1 MEMNTH
7 ILGDGIAAMM
17 LASRAGEL
25 PEHEM
30 TIVHPEG
37 APMSRDHMLGFWKMD
52 GLETAVECSRA
63 SWSRWSIITNVGK
76 NVMHSD
82 KHAYHVM
89 HKANY
94 LQTCR
99 DKAEQNGVKFIEQR
113 SMNAEQSSLTFD
125 SRPPHASRNAMLQ
138 HFLGQEIEVD
148 KPVFNPST
156 AVLMDFRVDQ
166 SKGMHF
172 IYLLPYSP
180 TEALVEST
188 LFTTN
193 VLQREYYENTIKNYL
208 ADHYGAS
215 IKNIIHDEQGVIP
228 MGSLSPH
235 DESIP
240 GIGANAGAIR
250 PASGYTFV
258 FIHQQIQRAIQASNQ
273 GKPLRFKRPHK
284 AIDVWMDAVL
294 LTVLRNW
301 PQQGPKLFG
310 RMASSLSGDEFV
322 RFMSGQAN
330 WRLRLKVI
338 MAMPKLPFIKGVSK
352 HFFQRPKK
360 VVS

>member
-1 MEMNTH
+1 
-7 ILGDGIAAMM
+7 
-17 LASRAGEL
+17 
-25 PEHEM
+25 
-30 TIVHPEG
+30 
-37 APMSRDHMLGFWKMD
+37 
-52 GLETAVECSRA
+52 
-63 SWSRWSIITNVGK
+63 
-76 NVMHSD
+76 
-82 KHAYHVM
+82 
-89 HKANY
+89 
-94 LQTCR
+94 
-99 DKAEQNGVKFIEQR
+99 
-113 SMNAEQSSLTFD
+113 
-125 SRPPHASRNAMLQ
+125 
-138 HFLGQEIEVD
+138 
-148 KPVFNPST
+148 
-156 AVLMDFRVDQ
+156 
-166 SKGMHF
+166 
-172 IYLLPYSP
+172 
-180 TEALVEST
+180 
-188 LFTTN
+188 
-193 VLQREYYENTIKNYL
+193 
-208 ADHYGAS
+208 
-215 IKNIIHDEQGVIP
+215 

-301 PQQGPKLFG
+301 PQQGPKLFR
-310 RMASSLSGDEFV
+310 RMSSSLSGDEFV

-352 HFFQRPKK
+352 HIFQRPKK

>member
-1 MEMNTH
+1 MKTH

-17 LASRAGEL
+17 LASRSDEL

-30 TIVHPEG
+30 SIVSPKG
-37 APMSRDHMLGFWKMD
+37 APMSKDHMLGFWNMN
-52 GLETAVECSRA
+52 GLEMAVESSRA
-63 SWSRWSIITNVGK
+63 SWSKWAIITNTGK
-76 NVMHSD
+76 SVMHSD
-82 KHAYHVM
+82 KHAYHIM

-94 LQTCR
+94 IQNCR
-99 DKAEQNGVKFIEQR
+99 DKATQEGVEFIEEK
-113 SMNAEQSSLTFD
+113 SMTTTESSQTFD
-125 SRPPHASRNAMLQ
+125 SRPPRASKNAMLQ
-138 HFLGQEIEVD
+138 HFLGQEVEVD
-148 KPVFNPST
+148 KPVFDSST
-156 AVLMDFRVDQ
+156 AILMDFRVDQ
-166 SKGMHF
+166 SEGMHF

-180 TEALVEST
+180 TQALVEST
-188 LFTTN
+188 LFSTT
-193 VLQREYYENTIKNYL
+193 VLDREYYVNTINDYL

-215 IKNIIHDEQGVIP
+215 VQNIIHEEQGVIP
-228 MGSLSPH
+228 MGTLSPH
-235 DESIP
+235 DENIP
-240 GIGANAGAIR
+240 GLGANAGAIR

-258 FIHQQIQRAIQASNQ
+258 FIHQQIQRAIESSKQ

-284 AIDVWMDAVL
+284 AIDVWMDAIL

-352 HFFQRPKK
+352 HIFQRSEK
-360 VVS
+360 VVA

>member
-1 MEMNTH
+1 MKTH

-17 LASRAGEL
+17 LASRSDEL

-30 TIVHPEG
+30 SIVSPKG
-37 APMSRDHMLGFWKMD
+37 APMSKDHMLGFWSMN
-52 GLETAVECSRA
+52 GLEMAVESSRA
-63 SWSRWSIITNVGK
+63 SWSKWAIITNTGK
-76 NVMHSD
+76 SVMHSD
-82 KHAYHVM
+82 KHAYHIM

-94 LQTCR
+94 IQNCR
-99 DKAEQNGVKFIEQR
+99 DKATQEGVEFIEEK
-113 SMNAEQSSLTFD
+113 SMTTTESSQTFD
-125 SRPPHASRNAMLQ
+125 SRPPRASKNAMLQ
-138 HFLGQEIEVD
+138 HFLGQEVEVD
-148 KPVFNPST
+148 KPVFDSST
-156 AVLMDFRVDQ
+156 AILMDFRVDQ
-166 SKGMHF
+166 SEGMHF

-180 TEALVEST
+180 TQALVEST
-188 LFTTN
+188 LFSTT
-193 VLQREYYENTIKNYL
+193 VLDREYYVNTINDYL

-215 IKNIIHDEQGVIP
+215 VQNIIHEEQGVIP
-228 MGSLSPH
+228 MGTLSQH
-235 DESIP
+235 DENIP
-240 GIGANAGAIR
+240 GLGANAGAIR

-258 FIHQQIQRAIQASNQ
+258 FIHQQIQRAIQASKQ

-352 HFFQRPKK
+352 HIFQRSEK
-360 VVS
+360 VVA

>member
-148 KPVFNPST
+148 KPVFDPST

>member
-1 MEMNTH
+1 MKAN

-37 APMSRDHMLGFWKMD
+37 APMLKDHMLGFWNMD
-52 GLETAVECSRA
+52 GLEMAVESSRA
-63 SWSRWSIITNVGK
+63 SWSKWAIVTDTNK
-76 NVMHSD
+76 SVMHSD
-82 KHAYHVM
+82 KHAYHIM

-94 LQTCR
+94 IQNCR
-99 DKAEQNGVKFIEQR
+99 DKATQEGVEFIEEK
-113 SMNAEQSSLTFD
+113 SMTTTESSQTFD
-125 SRPPHASRNAMLQ
+125 SRPPRASKNAMLQ
-138 HFLGQEIEVD
+138 HFLGQEVEVD
-148 KPVFNPST
+148 KPVFDSST
-156 AVLMDFRVDQ
+156 AILMDFRVDQ
-166 SKGMHF
+166 SEGMHF

-180 TEALVEST
+180 TQALVEST
-188 LFTTN
+188 LFSTT
-193 VLQREYYENTIKNYL
+193 VLDREYYVNTINDYL

-215 IKNIIHDEQGVIP
+215 VHNIIHEEQGVIP
-228 MGSLSPH
+228 MGTLSPH
-235 DESIP
+235 DENIP
-240 GIGANAGAIR
+240 GLGANAGAIR

-258 FIHQQIQRAIQASNQ
+258 FIHQQIQRAIESSKQ

-352 HFFQRPKK
+352 HIFQRSEK
-360 VVS
+360 VVA

>member
-1 MEMNTH
+1 MKTH

-17 LASRAGEL
+17 LASRSDEL

-30 TIVHPEG
+30 SIVSPKG
-37 APMSRDHMLGFWKMD
+37 APMSKDHMLGFWNMN
-52 GLETAVECSRA
+52 GLEMAVESSRA
-63 SWSRWSIITNVGK
+63 SWSKWAIITKTGK
-76 NVMHSD
+76 SVMHSD
-82 KHAYHVM
+82 KHAYHIM

-94 LQTCR
+94 IQNCR
-99 DKAEQNGVKFIEQR
+99 EKATQEGVEFIEEK
-113 SMNAEQSSLTFD
+113 SMTTTESSQTFD
-125 SRPPHASRNAMLQ
+125 SRPPRASNNAMLQ
-138 HFLGQEIEVD
+138 HFLGQEVEVD
-148 KPVFNPST
+148 KPVFDSST
-156 AVLMDFRVDQ
+156 VILMDFRVDQ
-166 SKGMHF
+166 SEGMHF

-180 TEALVEST
+180 TQALVEST
-188 LFTTN
+188 LFSTT
-193 VLQREYYENTIKNYL
+193 VLDREYYVNTINDYL

-215 IKNIIHDEQGVIP
+215 VHNIIHEEQGVIP
-228 MGSLSPH
+228 MGTLSPH
-235 DESIP
+235 DENIP
-240 GIGANAGAIR
+240 GLGANAGAIR

-258 FIHQQIQRAIQASNQ
+258 FIHQQIQRAIEASKQ

-352 HFFQRPKK
+352 HIFQRSEK
-360 VVS
+360 VVA

>member
-1 MEMNTH
+1 M
-7 ILGDGIAAMM
+7 
-17 LASRAGEL
+17 
-25 PEHEM
+25 PK
-30 TIVHPEG
+30 
-37 APMSRDHMLGFWKMD
+37 DHMLGFWNMN
-52 GLETAVECSRA
+52 GLEMAVESSRA
-63 SWSRWSIITNVGK
+63 SWSKWAIITNTGK
-76 NVMHSD
+76 SVMHSD
-82 KHAYHVM
+82 KHAYHIM

-94 LQTCR
+94 IQNCR
-99 DKAEQNGVKFIEQR
+99 DKATQEGVEFMEEK
-113 SMNAEQSSLTFD
+113 SMTTTESSQTFD
-125 SRPPHASRNAMLQ
+125 SRPPRASENAMLQ
-138 HFLGQEIEVD
+138 HFLGQEVEVD
-148 KPVFNPST
+148 KPVFDSST
-156 AVLMDFRVDQ
+156 AILMDFRVDQ
-166 SKGMHF
+166 SEGMHF

-180 TEALVEST
+180 TQALVEST
-188 LFTTN
+188 LFSTT
-193 VLQREYYENTIKNYL
+193 VLDREYYVNTINDYL

-215 IKNIIHDEQGVIP
+215 VHNIIHEEQGVIP
-228 MGSLSPH
+228 MGTLSPH
-235 DESIP
+235 DENIP
-240 GIGANAGAIR
+240 GLGANAGAIR

-258 FIHQQIQRAIQASNQ
+258 FIHQQIQRAIQATKQ

-352 HFFQRPKK
+352 HIFQRSEK
-360 VVS
+360 VVA

>member
-1 MEMNTH
+1 MKTH

-17 LASRAGEL
+17 LASRSDEL

-30 TIVHPEG
+30 SIVSPKG
-37 APMSRDHMLGFWKMD
+37 APMSKDHMLGFWNMN
-52 GLETAVECSRA
+52 GLEMAVESSRA
-63 SWSRWSIITNVGK
+63 SWSKWAIITNTGK
-76 NVMHSD
+76 SVMHSD
-82 KHAYHVM
+82 KHAYHIM

-94 LQTCR
+94 IQNCR
-99 DKAEQNGVKFIEQR
+99 DKATQEGVEFIEEK
-113 SMNAEQSSLTFD
+113 SMTTTESSQTFD
-125 SRPPHASRNAMLQ
+125 SRPPRASENAMLQ
-138 HFLGQEIEVD
+138 HFLGQEVEVD
-148 KPVFNPST
+148 KPVFDSST
-156 AVLMDFRVDQ
+156 AILMDFRVDQ
-166 SKGMHF
+166 SEGMHF

-180 TEALVEST
+180 TQALVEST
-188 LFTTN
+188 LFSTT
-193 VLQREYYENTIKNYL
+193 VLDREYYVNTINDYL

-215 IKNIIHDEQGVIP
+215 VHNIIHEEQGVIP
-228 MGSLSPH
+228 MGTLSPH
-235 DESIP
+235 DENIP
-240 GIGANAGAIR
+240 GLGANAGAIR

-258 FIHQQIQRAIQASNQ
+258 FIHQQIQRAIESSKQ

-352 HFFQRPKK
+352 HIFQRSEK
-360 VVS
+360 VVA

>member
-1 MEMNTH
+1 MKTH

-17 LASRAGEL
+17 LASRSDEL

-30 TIVHPEG
+30 SIVSPKG
-37 APMSRDHMLGFWKMD
+37 APMSKDHMLGFWNMD
-52 GLETAVECSRA
+52 GLEMAVESSRA
-63 SWSRWSIITNVGK
+63 SWSKWAIITNTGK
-76 NVMHSD
+76 SVLRSD
-82 KHAYHVM
+82 KHAYHIM

-94 LQTCR
+94 IQNCR
-99 DKAEQNGVKFIEQR
+99 DKATQEGVEFIEQK
-113 SMNAEQSSLTFD
+113 SMTTTESSQTFD
-125 SRPPHASRNAMLQ
+125 SRPPRASKNAMLQ
-138 HFLGQEIEVD
+138 HFLGQEVEVD
-148 KPVFNPST
+148 KPVFDSST
-156 AVLMDFRVDQ
+156 AILMDFRVDQ
-166 SKGMHF
+166 SEGMHF

-180 TEALVEST
+180 TQALVEST
-188 LFTTN
+188 LFSTT
-193 VLQREYYENTIKNYL
+193 VLDREYYVNTINDYL

-215 IKNIIHDEQGVIP
+215 VHNIIHEERGVIP
-228 MGSLSPH
+228 MGTLSPH
-235 DESIP
+235 DENIP
-240 GIGANAGAIR
+240 GLGANAGAIR

-258 FIHQQIQRAIQASNQ
+258 FIHQQIQRAIESSKQ

-352 HFFQRPKK
+352 HIFQRSEK
-360 VVS
+360 VVA

>member
-1 MEMNTH
+1 MKTH

-17 LASRAGEL
+17 LASRSDEL

-30 TIVHPEG
+30 SIVSPKG
-37 APMSRDHMLGFWKMD
+37 APMSKDHMLGFWNMN
-52 GLETAVECSRA
+52 GLEMAVESSRA
-63 SWSRWSIITNVGK
+63 SWSKWAIITNTGK
-76 NVMHSD
+76 SVMHSD
-82 KHAYHVM
+82 KHAYHIM

-94 LQTCR
+94 IQNCR
-99 DKAEQNGVKFIEQR
+99 DKATQEGVEFIEEK
-113 SMNAEQSSLTFD
+113 SMTTTESSQTFD
-125 SRPPHASRNAMLQ
+125 SRPPRASKNAMLQ
-138 HFLGQEIEVD
+138 HFLGQEVEVD
-148 KPVFNPST
+148 KPVFDSST
-156 AVLMDFRVDQ
+156 AILMDFRVDQ
-166 SKGMHF
+166 SEGMHF

-180 TEALVEST
+180 TQALVEST
-188 LFTTN
+188 LFSTT
-193 VLQREYYENTIKNYL
+193 VLDREYYVNTINDYL

-215 IKNIIHDEQGVIP
+215 VHNIIHEEQGVIP
-228 MGSLSPH
+228 MGTLSPH
-235 DESIP
+235 DENIP
-240 GIGANAGAIR
+240 GLGANAGAIR

-258 FIHQQIQRAIQASNQ
+258 FIHQQIQRAIESSKQ

-352 HFFQRPKK
+352 HIFQRSEK
-360 VVS
+360 VVA

>member
-1 MEMNTH
+1 MKAN

-37 APMSRDHMLGFWKMD
+37 APMLKDHMLGFWNMD
-52 GLETAVECSRA
+52 GLEMAVESSRA
-63 SWSRWSIITNVGK
+63 SWSKWAIVTDTNK
-76 NVMHSD
+76 SVMHSD
-82 KHAYHVM
+82 KHAYHIM

-94 LQTCR
+94 IQNCR
-99 DKAEQNGVKFIEQR
+99 HKAKQEGVEFIEQK
-113 SMNAEQSSLTFD
+113 SMTTTESSQTFD
-125 SRPPHASRNAMLQ
+125 SRPPRAGKNAMLQ
-138 HFLGQEIEVD
+138 HFLGQEVEVD
-148 KPVFNPST
+148 KPVFDSST
-156 AVLMDFRVDQ
+156 AILMDFRVDQ
-166 SKGMHF
+166 SEGMHF

-180 TEALVEST
+180 TQALVEST
-188 LFTTN
+188 LFSTT
-193 VLQREYYENTIKNYL
+193 VLDREYYVNTINDYL

-215 IKNIIHDEQGVIP
+215 IQNIIHEEQGVIP
-228 MGSLSPH
+228 MGTLSPH
-235 DESIP
+235 DENIP
-240 GIGANAGAIR
+240 GLGANAGAIR

-258 FIHQQIQRAIQASNQ
+258 FIHQQIQRAIESSKQ

-294 LTVLRNW
+294 LTVLRSW

-352 HFFQRPKK
+352 HIFQRSEK
-360 VVS
+360 VVA

>member
-1 MEMNTH
+1 MNTH

-30 TIVHPEG
+30 TIVHPEE

-63 SWSRWSIITNVGK
+63 SWSKWAIITNVSK

-82 KHAYHVM
+82 RHAYHVM

-113 SMNAEQSSLTFD
+113 SMNADEPSLIFD

-148 KPVFNPST
+148 KPVFDSST
-156 AVLMDFRVDQ
+156 AILMDFRVDQ

-180 TEALVEST
+180 TQALVEST

-193 VLQREYYENTIKNYL
+193 VLKREYYENTIKDYL

-215 IKNIIHDEQGVIP
+215 IKNIIHEEQGVIP
-228 MGSLSPH
+228 MGTLSPH

-338 MAMPKLPFIKGVSK
+338 LAMPKLPFIKGVSK
-352 HFFQRPKK
+352 HIFQRPKK

>member
-1 MEMNTH
+1 MKTH

-17 LASRAGEL
+17 LASRSGEL

-30 TIVHPEG
+30 SIVSPKG
-37 APMSRDHMLGFWKMD
+37 APMSKDHMLGFWNMN
-52 GLETAVECSRA
+52 GLEMAVESSRA
-63 SWSRWSIITNVGK
+63 SWSKWAIITNTGK
-76 NVMHSD
+76 SVMHSD
-82 KHAYHVM
+82 KHAYHIM

-94 LQTCR
+94 IQNCR
-99 DKAEQNGVKFIEQR
+99 DKATQEGVEFIEEK
-113 SMNAEQSSLTFD
+113 SMTTTESSQTFD
-125 SRPPHASRNAMLQ
+125 SRPPRASENAMLQ
-138 HFLGQEIEVD
+138 HFLGQEVEVD
-148 KPVFNPST
+148 KPVFDSST
-156 AVLMDFRVDQ
+156 AILMDFRVDQ
-166 SKGMHF
+166 SEGMHF

-180 TEALVEST
+180 TQALVEST
-188 LFTTN
+188 LFSTT
-193 VLQREYYENTIKNYL
+193 VLDREYYVNTINDYL

-215 IKNIIHDEQGVIP
+215 VHNIIHEEQGVIP
-228 MGSLSPH
+228 MGTLSPH
-235 DESIP
+235 DENIP
-240 GIGANAGAIR
+240 GLGANAGAIR

-258 FIHQQIQRAIQASNQ
+258 FIHQQIQRAIESSKQ

-352 HFFQRPKK
+352 HIFQRSEK
-360 VVS
+360 VVA

>member
-1 MEMNTH
+1 MNTH

-148 KPVFNPST
+148 KPVFDPST

>member
-1 MEMNTH
+1 MKTH

-17 LASRAGEL
+17 LASRSDEL
-25 PEHEM
+25 HEHEM
-30 TIVHPEG
+30 SIVSPDG
-37 APMSRDHMLGFWKMD
+37 APMAKDHMLGFWNMN
-52 GLETAVECSRA
+52 GLEMAVESSRA
-63 SWSRWSIITNVGK
+63 SWSKWAIITNTGK
-76 NVMHSD
+76 SVLHSD
-82 KHAYHVM
+82 KHAYHIM

-94 LQTCR
+94 IQNCR
-99 DKAEQNGVKFIEQR
+99 DKATQEGVEFIEEK
-113 SMNAEQSSLTFD
+113 SMTTTESSQTFD
-125 SRPPHASRNAMLQ
+125 SRPPRASKNAMLQ
-138 HFLGQEIEVD
+138 HFLGQEVEVD
-148 KPVFNPST
+148 KPVFDSST
-156 AVLMDFRVDQ
+156 AILMDFRVDQ
-166 SKGMHF
+166 SEGMHF
-172 IYLLPYSP
+172 IYLLPYSS
-180 TEALVEST
+180 TQALVEST
-188 LFTTN
+188 LFSTT
-193 VLQREYYENTIKNYL
+193 VLDREYYVNTINEYL

-215 IKNIIHDEQGVIP
+215 VHNIIHEEQGVIP
-228 MGSLSPH
+228 MGTLSPH
-235 DESIP
+235 DENIP
-240 GIGANAGAIR
+240 GLGANAGAIR

-258 FIHQQIQRAIQASNQ
+258 FIHQQIQRAIESSKQ

-352 HFFQRPKK
+352 HIFQRSEK
-360 VVS
+360 VVA

>member
-1 MEMNTH
+1 MKTN

-37 APMSRDHMLGFWKMD
+37 APMLKDHMLGFWNMD
-52 GLETAVECSRA
+52 GLEMAVENSRA
-63 SWSRWSIITNVGK
+63 SWSKWAIVTDTNK
-76 NVMHSD
+76 SVMHSD
-82 KHAYHVM
+82 KHAYHIM

-94 LQTCR
+94 IQNCR
-99 DKAEQNGVKFIEQR
+99 DKATQEGVEFIEQK
-113 SMNAEQSSLTFD
+113 SMTTTESSQTFD
-125 SRPPHASRNAMLQ
+125 SRPPRASKNAMLQ
-138 HFLGQEIEVD
+138 HFLGQEVEVD
-148 KPVFNPST
+148 KPVFDSST
-156 AVLMDFRVDQ
+156 AILMDFRVDQ
-166 SKGMHF
+166 SEGMHF

-180 TEALVEST
+180 TQALVEST
-188 LFTTN
+188 LFSTT
-193 VLQREYYENTIKNYL
+193 VLDREYYVNTINDYL

-215 IKNIIHDEQGVIP
+215 VHNIIHEEQGVIP
-228 MGSLSPH
+228 MGTLSPH
-235 DESIP
+235 DENIP
-240 GIGANAGAIR
+240 GLGANAGAIR

-258 FIHQQIQRAIQASNQ
+258 FIHQQIQRAIESSKQ

-352 HFFQRPKK
+352 HIFQRSEK
-360 VVS
+360 VVA

>member
-1 MEMNTH
+1 MKTN

-17 LASRAGEL
+17 LASRAGEM

-37 APMSRDHMLGFWKMD
+37 APMLKDHMLGFWNMN
-52 GLETAVECSRA
+52 GLEMAVESSRA
-63 SWSRWSIITNVGK
+63 SWSKWAIITNTGK
-76 NVMHSD
+76 SVLHSD
-82 KHAYHVM
+82 KHAYHIM

-94 LQTCR
+94 IQNCR
-99 DKAEQNGVKFIEQR
+99 DKATQEGVEFIEQK
-113 SMNAEQSSLTFD
+113 SMTTTESSQTFD
-125 SRPPHASRNAMLQ
+125 SRPPRASKNAMLQ
-138 HFLGQEIEVD
+138 HFLGQEVEVD
-148 KPVFNPST
+148 KPVFDSST
-156 AVLMDFRVDQ
+156 AILMDFRVDQ
-166 SKGMHF
+166 SEGMHF

-180 TEALVEST
+180 TQALVEST
-188 LFTTN
+188 LFSTT
-193 VLQREYYENTIKNYL
+193 VLDREYYVNTINDYL

-215 IKNIIHDEQGVIP
+215 VQNIIHEEQGVIP
-228 MGSLSPH
+228 MGTLSPH
-235 DESIP
+235 DENIP
-240 GIGANAGAIR
+240 GLGANAGAIR

-258 FIHQQIQRAIQASNQ
+258 FIHQQIQRAIQASKQ

-352 HFFQRPKK
+352 HIFQRSEK
-360 VVS
+360 VVA

>member
-1 MEMNTH
+1 MKTH

-17 LASRAGEL
+17 LASRSDEL

-30 TIVHPEG
+30 SIVSPKG
-37 APMSRDHMLGFWKMD
+37 APMSKDHMLGFWNMN
-52 GLETAVECSRA
+52 GLEMAVESSRA
-63 SWSRWSIITNVGK
+63 SWSKWAIITNTGK
-76 NVMHSD
+76 SVMHSD
-82 KHAYHVM
+82 KHAYHIM

-94 LQTCR
+94 IQNCR
-99 DKAEQNGVKFIEQR
+99 DKATQEGVEFIEEK
-113 SMNAEQSSLTFD
+113 SMTTTESSQTFD
-125 SRPPHASRNAMLQ
+125 SRPPRPSKNAMLQ
-138 HFLGQEIEVD
+138 HFLGQEVEVD
-148 KPVFNPST
+148 KPVFDYST
-156 AVLMDFRVDQ
+156 AILMDFRVDQ
-166 SKGMHF
+166 SEGMHF

-180 TEALVEST
+180 TQALVEST
-188 LFTTN
+188 LFSTT
-193 VLQREYYENTIKNYL
+193 VLDREYYVNTINDYL

-215 IKNIIHDEQGVIP
+215 VQNIIHEEQGVIP
-228 MGSLSPH
+228 MGTLSPH
-235 DESIP
+235 DENIP
-240 GIGANAGAIR
+240 GLGANAGAIR

-258 FIHQQIQRAIQASNQ
+258 FIHQQIQRAIESSKQ

-284 AIDVWMDAVL
+284 AIDVWMDAIL

-352 HFFQRPKK
+352 HIFQRSEK
-360 VVS
+360 VVA

>member
-1 MEMNTH
+1 MKTH

-17 LASRAGEL
+17 LASRSDEL

-30 TIVHPEG
+30 SIVSPKG
-37 APMSRDHMLGFWKMD
+37 APMSKDHMLGFWSMN
-52 GLETAVECSRA
+52 GLEMAVESSRA
-63 SWSRWSIITNVGK
+63 SWSKWAIITNTGK
-76 NVMHSD
+76 SVMHSD
-82 KHAYHVM
+82 KHAYHIM

-94 LQTCR
+94 IQNCR
-99 DKAEQNGVKFIEQR
+99 DKATQEGVEFIEEK
-113 SMNAEQSSLTFD
+113 SMTTTESSQTFD
-125 SRPPHASRNAMLQ
+125 SRPPRASKNAMLQ
-138 HFLGQEIEVD
+138 HFLGQEVEVD
-148 KPVFNPST
+148 KPVFDSST
-156 AVLMDFRVDQ
+156 AILMDFRVDQ
-166 SKGMHF
+166 SEGMHF

-180 TEALVEST
+180 TQALVEST
-188 LFTTN
+188 LFSTT
-193 VLQREYYENTIKNYL
+193 VLDREYYANTINDYL

-215 IKNIIHDEQGVIP
+215 VHNIIHEEQGVIP
-228 MGSLSPH
+228 MGTLSPH
-235 DESIP
+235 DENIP
-240 GIGANAGAIR
+240 GLGANAGAIR

-258 FIHQQIQRAIQASNQ
+258 FIHQQIQRAIESSKQ

-352 HFFQRPKK
+352 HIFQRSEK
-360 VVS
+360 VVA

>member
-1 MEMNTH
+1 MKTH

-30 TIVHPEG
+30 TIVHPDG
-37 APMSRDHMLGFWKMD
+37 APMSRDHMLGFWRMD

-63 SWSRWSIITNVGK
+63 SWSKWAVVTNVGK

-99 DKAEQNGVKFIEQR
+99 DQAEQNGVKFIEQR
-113 SMNAEQSSLTFD
+113 SMNADEPSLTFD
-125 SRPPHASRNAMLQ
+125 SRPPRASKNAMLQ

-148 KPVFNPST
+148 KPVFDPST
-156 AVLMDFRVDQ
+156 AILMDFRVDQ

-180 TEALVEST
+180 TQALVEST
-188 LFTTN
+188 LFSTT
-193 VLQREYYENTIKNYL
+193 VLQREYYDNTIKNYL

-215 IKNIIHDEQGVIP
+215 IKNIIHEEQGVIP
-228 MGSLSPH
+228 MGTLSPH
-235 DESIP
+235 DENIL

-258 FIHQQIQRAIQASNQ
+258 FIHQQIQQAIQASNQ

-301 PQQGPKLFG
+301 PQQGPKLFA

-338 MAMPKLPFIKGVSK
+338 LAMPKLPFIKGVSK
-352 HFFQRPKK
+352 HIFQRPKK

>member
-1 MEMNTH
+1 MKTH

-17 LASRAGEL
+17 LASRSDEL

-30 TIVHPEG
+30 SIVSPKG
-37 APMSRDHMLGFWKMD
+37 APMSKDHMLGFWNMN
-52 GLETAVECSRA
+52 GLEMAVESSRA
-63 SWSRWSIITNVGK
+63 SWSKWAIITNTGK
-76 NVMHSD
+76 SVMHSD
-82 KHAYHVM
+82 KHAYHIM

-94 LQTCR
+94 IQNCR
-99 DKAEQNGVKFIEQR
+99 DKASQEGVEFIEEK
-113 SMNAEQSSLTFD
+113 SMTTTESSQTFD
-125 SRPPHASRNAMLQ
+125 SRPPRASKNAMLQ
-138 HFLGQEIEVD
+138 HFLGQEVEVD
-148 KPVFNPST
+148 KPVFDSST
-156 AVLMDFRVDQ
+156 VILMDFRVDQ
-166 SKGMHF
+166 SEGMHF

-180 TEALVEST
+180 TQALVEST
-188 LFTTN
+188 LFSTT
-193 VLQREYYENTIKNYL
+193 VLDREYYVNTINDYL

-215 IKNIIHDEQGVIP
+215 VQNIIHEEQGVIP
-228 MGSLSPH
+228 MGTLSPH
-235 DESIP
+235 DENIP
-240 GIGANAGAIR
+240 GLGANAGAIR

-258 FIHQQIQRAIQASNQ
+258 FIHQQIQRAIESSKQ

-284 AIDVWMDAVL
+284 AIDVWMDAIL

-352 HFFQRPKK
+352 HIFQRSEK
-360 VVS
+360 VVA

>member
-1 MEMNTH
+1 MNTH

-63 SWSRWSIITNVGK
+63 SWSRWSIVTNVGK

-113 SMNAEQSSLTFD
+113 SMNADEPSLIFD

-148 KPVFNPST
+148 KPVFDPST
-156 AVLMDFRVDQ
+156 AILMDFRVDQ

-180 TEALVEST
+180 TQALVEST
-188 LFTTN
+188 LFTTSI
-193 VLQREYYENTIKNYL
+193 LQREYYENTIKNYL
-208 ADHYGAS
+208 TDHYGAS
-215 IKNIIHDEQGVIP
+215 IKNIIHEEQGVIP

-338 MAMPKLPFIKGVSK
+338 LAMPKLPFIKGVSK
-352 HFFQRPKK
+352 HIFQRPKK

>member
-1 MEMNTH
+1 MGMKTH
-7 ILGDGIAAMM
+7 ILGDGVAAMM
-17 LASRAGEL
+17 LASRAEDLPGHEL
-25 PEHEM
+25 

-37 APMSRDHMLGFWKMD
+37 APISRDHMLGFWNTQ
-52 GLETAVECSRA
+52 GLDQAVESSRA
-63 SWSRWSIITNVGK
+63 SWSKWAIITTADK
-76 NVMHSD
+76 SVMHSD

-94 LQTCR
+94 LNDCR
-99 DKAEQNGVKFIEQR
+99 NKAEKHNIEFIEQ
-113 SMNAEQSSLTFD
+113 SHMKANEPIQVFD
-125 SRPPHASRNAMLQ
+125 SRPPRASNNAMLQ

-148 KPVFNPST
+148 KPVFDAST
-156 AVLMDFRVDQ
+156 AILMDFRVDQ
-166 SKGMHF
+166 SEGMHF
-172 IYLLPYSP
+172 IYLLPYSS
-180 TEALVEST
+180 TQALVEST
-188 LFTTN
+188 LFSTN
-193 VLQREYYENTIKNYL
+193 VLNRTYYLNAIENYL
-208 ADHYGAS
+208 LDHYGAS
-215 IKNIIHDEQGVIP
+215 IKNVIHEEQGVIP
-228 MGSLSPH
+228 MGTLSSH
-235 DESIP
+235 DKDIP

-258 FIHQQIQRAIQASNQ
+258 FIHQQIQGAIQATQQ

-284 AIDVWMDAVL
+284 SIDVWMDAVL

-301 PQQGPKLFG
+301 PQYGPKLFG

-338 MAMPKLPFIKGVSK
+338 MAMPKLPFIRGVSK
-352 HFFQRPKK
+352 HIFQRIDK